1 MVTDVIN
8 LGSGSKGNAY
18 FLNIKRKLD
27 YGFAQLDSNNNGND
41 LGETFGL
48 LIECGLPFDILSKRL
63 REQSKGKFT
72 MVDVKAV
79 LVTHRHGDHSLAVK
93 ELLDMGKV
101 VYAPISVFE
110 NAGVDVNSTNYK
122 GYAIPV
128 NEMVKKYIAPKISIT
143 PFPLEHDEKKNMLHT
158 KKELVT
164 RDEEYNEDDYLK
176 VFGYIIS
183 IANTYNILFF
193 IDTMFMPFNL
203 NKTGIKFNMI
213 FGEANHFHNIT
224 YMAYQ
229 NALQARDS
237 LIREYY
243 GLLEEVKGDL
253 RAEIITQTEFEEKKR
268 KAYSNIKRY
277 ERIIYSHMS
286 VETFVKTLNGIDLSQ
301 CERIFAMHTSSS
313 DRVQGD
319 EIKYY
324 QYIKSK
330 IKPFHHQDLK
340 ILVCKEQG
348 NFATGGL

>member
-27 YGFAQLDSNNNGND
+27 YGFSDSND
-41 LGETFGL
+41 DGESFGL
-48 LIECGLPFDILSKRL
+48 LIECGLPFDTLSRRL
-63 REQSKGKFT
+63 REQSKGKYS

-79 LVTHRHGDHSLAVK
+79 VVTHRHYDHSLAVK

-110 NAGVDVNSTNYK
+110 YHNIDVNNTNYK

-128 NEMVKKYIAPKISIT
+128 HEMVKKYIAPKISIT
-143 PFPLEHDEKKNMLHT
+143 PFPLEHDEKKNML
-158 KKELVT
+158 KANKELLT
-164 RDEEYNEDDYLK
+164 KEIDYDENAYLINY
-176 VFGYIIS
+176 GYIIS
-183 IANTYNILFF
+183 IGKDYNILFF

-203 NKTGIKFNMI
+203 DDTGIRFNMI
-213 FGEANHFHNIT
+213 FGEANYFTLPIHF
-224 YMAYQ
+224 AYE
-229 NALQARDS
+229 NAKKDMN
-237 LIREYY
+237 Y
-243 GLLEEVKGDL
+243 G
-253 RAEIITQTEFEEKKR
+253 
-268 KAYSNIKRY
+268 NIKRY
-277 ERIIYSHMS
+277 ERLLYSHMS
-286 VETFVKTLNGIDLSQ
+286 AETFVKTLNGIDLSL
-301 CERIFAMHTSSS
+301 CERIFVMHTSSS
-313 DRVQGD
+313 ERVQGD

-330 IKPFHHQDLK
+330 LKPYHHKNLK

>member
-176 VFGYIIS
+176 VFGYIIT

-229 NALQARDS
+229 NALDS
-237 LIREYY
+237 MNY
-243 GLLEEVKGDL
+243 
-253 RAEIITQTEFEEKKR
+253 A
-268 KAYSNIKRY
+268 NIKRY